1 MSKSIDRALP
11 FVIALLPSLVGLL
24 LFAARS
30 RGGWADFM
38 PLWNDEVVHWHQ
50 AATFSV
56 AGFDGGYYTVNE
68 MPARASFAHF
78 YAWGP
83 VLPMFYGAFMRVLGQ
98 SMLLFPL
105 LNAAL
110 FTGALFVFIRIARL
124 DRQQMIVL
132 GVVAA
137 TFIPFQVFLPTL
149 MQEALQSALA
159 VFTAAGMIVVLRSAR
174 GSPARRRSVLLMVLY
189 IVVIAQTR
197 ATWAFLLIPL
207 FALWLPL
214 RWALPLGGVGVIV
227 VIGFSQWIAA
237 PNASVLTQ
245 AVGLVRTDALAAL
258 RLVADHARNNLS
270 NLVIGHPIEYLVRAH
285 MLLLISYFGWRARK
299 TEADAALFG
308 GLVLI
313 TVFVIGAWYIGDWR
327 DFRHLAPSLLL
338 SLVLLIAWR
347 RYRLIGVVLLT
358 TMLILPFAVQWSF
371 FWSGLHVNADKRA
384 SYAVWQTRLAE
395 QIRYQPDV
403 LSAWCNTVTMSLPY
417 VESEIALAL
426 DAGMGMSIL
435 LGDMEPMSTTLRA
448 RYLLLHEDESVVRI
462 ERLNV
467 EWLLDV
473 PDGALYLNL
482 DAAC

>member
-1 MSKSIDRALP
+1 
-11 FVIALLPSLVGLL
+11 
-24 LFAARS
+24 
-30 RGGWADFM
+30 
-38 PLWNDEVVHWHQ
+38 
-50 AATFSV
+50 
-56 AGFDGGYYTVNE
+56 
-68 MPARASFAHF
+68 
-78 YAWGP
+78 
-83 VLPMFYGAFMRVLGQ
+83 
-98 SMLLFPL
+98 
-105 LNAAL
+105 
-110 FTGALFVFIRIARL
+110 
-124 DRQQMIVL
+124 
-132 GVVAA
+132 
-137 TFIPFQVFLPTL
+137 
-149 MQEALQSALA
+149 
-159 VFTAAGMIVVLRSAR
+159 
-174 GSPARRRSVLLMVLY
+174 
-189 IVVIAQTR
+189 
-197 ATWAFLLIPL
+197 
-207 FALWLPL
+207 
-214 RWALPLGGVGVIV
+214 
-227 VIGFSQWIAA
+227 
-237 PNASVLTQ
+237 
-245 AVGLVRTDALAAL
+245 
-258 RLVADHARNNLS
+258 
-270 NLVIGHPIEYLVRAH
+270 

-482 DAAC
+482 DAVC